1 MAKETKIDLLIGGS
15 PCVDL
20 ACCKQGKEGL
30 HDAESSVFFEFVKI
44 RNFLRRYYAKHDSG
58 HKLFFMLENTASMN
72 KIDTLE
78 MTASLG
84 VAPLTMNV
92 DMISSCRRGRLYG
105 ISYQVSAFKEKY
117 DATLKTCCMKCK
129 ATLLFLCTIRV
140 SAFVHSLGLELT
152 FLTRGLLLV

>member
-1 MAKETKIDLLIGGS
+1 MGTPPALNLATWLAQD
-15 PCVDL
+15 VD
-20 ACCKQGKEGL
+20 
-30 HDAESSVFFEFVKI
+30 
-44 RNFLRRYYAKHDSG
+44 FLRNYYAEHVSG

-105 ISYQVSAFKEKY
+105 IGYQVSAFKK
-117 DATLKTCCMKCK
+117 KT
-129 ATLLFLCTIRV
+129 
-140 SAFVHSLGLELT
+140 
-152 FLTRGLLLV
+152 